1 MVFRGEKMPLA
12 NKKIIIFAEKEFEDL
27 ELLYPKLRLIEEGA
41 SVIVSGLGEKVYHG
55 KNGYPVNADS
65 NIENENPDNYDALII
80 PGGWAPDYL
89 RRVTPVLDFVKK
101 MNRQKK
107 IIAFICHA
115 GWVPISAGILK
126 GRKVTGV
133 DAIKHDLIN
142 AGATY
147 LDAAV
152 VVDGNLISS
161 RRPPDLPM
169 FCREIINALSK

>member
-1 MVFRGEKMPLA
+1 MLK
-12 NKKIIIFAEKEFEDL
+12 NKKIMIFAEKEFEDL

-41 SVIVSGLGEKVYHG
+41 EVVVAGLGEKQYIG
-55 KNGYPVNADS
+55 KKGYPVDTDGKIQDYS
-65 NIENENPDNYDALII
+65 PDDFDALII

-89 RRVTPVLDFVKK
+89 RRASSVLDFTRK
-101 MNRQKK
+101 MHEKKK

-133 DAIKHDLIN
+133 NAIKDDLAN
-142 AGATY
+142 AGAAY
-147 LDAAV
+147 LDQSV

-161 RRPPDLPM
+161 RRPPDLPD
-169 FCREIINALSK
+169 FCRAIIKALSK

>member
-1 MVFRGEKMPLA
+1 MLK

-27 ELLYPKLRLIEEGA
+27 ELLYPKFRLIEEGA
-41 SVIVSGLGEKVYHG
+41 EVVVAGLGEKQYKG
-55 KNGYPVNADS
+55 KKGYPVDADG
-65 NIENENPDNYDALII
+65 NILDYSPDDFDALVI
-80 PGGWAPDYL
+80 PGGWAPDFL

-101 MNRQKK
+101 MHERKK
-107 IIAFICHA
+107 VIAFICHA

-133 DAIKHDLIN
+133 DAIKHDLVN

-147 LDAAV
+147 LDQSV

-161 RRPPDLPM
+161 RRPPDLPD
-169 FCREIINALSK
+169 FCRAIIKALSK